1 VPDSLAGGVKAGS
14 VEAVMVVSWESV
26 VERGWLWE
34 ERSSPS
40 AECCRSSAG
49 GNGAAADADAVGREA
64 APEDGGAKVGAE
76 ASVAESGEA
85 IGRWEAREEVASTGD
100 CTAKSPPTGA
110 RAVVTALALVSV
122 ASPPA
127 SSVLNDA
134 GSATRA

>member
-1 VPDSLAGGVKAGS
+1 
-14 VEAVMVVSWESV
+14 MVVSWESV

-49 GNGAAADADAVGREA
+49 GNGAAADAVGREA

-85 IGRWEAREEVASTGD
+85 IGRWEAREVVASAGD
-100 CTAKSPPTGA
+100 CTAKSPPRGA
-110 RAVVTALALVSV
+110 RPVVRVSV

-127 SSVLNDA
+127 SSVFNDA

>member
-1 VPDSLAGGVKAGS
+1 MPDSLAGGVKAGS

-26 VERGWLWE
+26 VDRGWLWE

-49 GNGAAADADAVGREA
+49 GNAAADAVGREA

-85 IGRWEAREEVASTGD
+85 IGWWEAREEVASTGD

-110 RAVVTALALVSV
+110 RAVVTALVSV

-127 SSVLNDA
+127 SSVLHDA
-134 GSATRA
+134 GTATRA